1 MSGTVLHMLC
11 AGAAQGLVE
20 ALQVSFEA
28 DTGASLQARFGAVG
42 AMKEALLAGESCDLL
57 IVTEAMIDA
66 LVADGLLQGRTKAAL
81 GGVATGVAVR
91 AGEALPDISTGEAL
105 AATLHAASALY
116 IPDPQRAT
124 AGIHVAGVVRA
135 LGLDQAL
142 ADRVRSFPNGAT
154 AMRAL
159 ATGTGANEI
168 GCTQVSE
175 ILRTEG
181 LTLVGALPSPFELN
195 TVYAM
200 AATAGARQ
208 PELARRL
215 VALLSGPE
223 TRAARERA
231 GFSSAGK

>member
-1 MSGTVLHMLC
+1 MTVLHLLC

-20 ALQVSFEA
+20 ALQPRFEA

-57 IVTEAMIDA
+57 VVTEVMIDA
-66 LVADGLLQGRTKAAL
+66 LVNDGRLQGGTKAAL

-91 AGEALPDISTGEAL
+91 AGEPLPDVSTGDAL
-105 AATLHAASALY
+105 AATLRGASALY

-135 LGLDQAL
+135 LGLEETL
-142 ADRVRSFPNGAT
+142 AGRVRSFPNGAT

-159 ATGTGANEI
+159 ASSTEANEI
-168 GCTQVSE
+168 GCTQASE

-181 LTLVGALPSPFELN
+181 LTLVASLPPPFGLT
-195 TVYAM
+195 TVYAA
-200 AATAGARQ
+200 AATAGTQQA
-208 PELARRL
+208 ELARRL
-215 VALLSGPE
+215 VALLTGPE
-223 TRAARERA
+223 TQAARARA
-231 GFSSAGK
+231 GFSTGGR